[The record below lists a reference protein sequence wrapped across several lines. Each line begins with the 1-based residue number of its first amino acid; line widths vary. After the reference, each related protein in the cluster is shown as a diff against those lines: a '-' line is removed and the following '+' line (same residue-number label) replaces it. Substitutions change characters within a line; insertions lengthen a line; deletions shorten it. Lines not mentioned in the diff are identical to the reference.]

1 MKKFGRAHRLN
12 TKPEKLA
19 STGALLLLSISLM
32 FVLSKISELVRI
44 PPDQFHRDTISAIT
58 HQLNN
63 AYANKVIPHVGLCLT
78 VYDILGVDEGQL
90 KPGDGASYINVIF
103 RALVFKPFVGEV
115 ITGWISKCTAEGIK
129 VSLLGLFNDIFIPR
143 NMLFEG
149 CYYSPDDNAWIWP
162 MDEETKL
169 YFDVNEKI
177 RFRIEQEVFV
187 DVKPKSPKEREQ
199 EEHERQQA
207 EEAGVPYIETKP
219 PAYALLGSCQTDG
232 TGLVSW
238 WE

>member
-1 MKKFGRAHRLN
+1 
-12 TKPEKLA
+12 
-19 STGALLLLSISLM
+19 M
-32 FVLSKISELVRI
+32 FILSKIADLVRI

-63 AYANKVIPHVGLCLT
+63 KFANKIIPNVGLCITIYDLLT
-78 VYDILGVDEGQL
+78 VEEGQL
-90 KPGDGASYINVIF
+90 KPGDGSSYINVTF
-103 RALVFKPFVGEV
+103 RAVVFKPFLGEIV
-115 ITGWISKCTAEGIK
+115 TGWISKCTAEGIK
-129 VSLLGLFNDIFIPR
+129 VSLLGIFDDIFIPQ

-149 CYYSPDDNAWIWP
+149 CYYTPEESAWIWP

-177 RFRIEQEVFV
+177 RFRIEREVFV
-187 DVKPKSPKEREQ
+187 DVKPKSPKEREL
-199 EEHERQQA
+199 EERAQLENEIEGKN
-207 EEAGVPYIETKP
+207 EETPQNEKT

-232 TGLVSW
+232 MGLVSW